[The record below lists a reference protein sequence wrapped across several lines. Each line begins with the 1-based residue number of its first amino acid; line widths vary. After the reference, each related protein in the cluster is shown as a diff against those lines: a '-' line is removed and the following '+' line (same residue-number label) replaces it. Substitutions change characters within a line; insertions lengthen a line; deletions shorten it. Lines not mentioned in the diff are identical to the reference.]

1 MKIRRGMIWFA
12 LAAAMLLV
20 LYFSFRGRDAA
31 TGEPLPP
38 PGMQPA
44 GAPAHMSEVSAVA
57 VEEYPTGRMEPSVL
71 ILQRDRIGPIHV
83 MWGVPKATGTP
94 AVLVTAYRPDPERW
108 SPDFTRRK

>member
-1 MKIRRGMIWFA
+1 MSEILRQVQALVRSGAVRVSRHGFRE
-12 LAAAMLLV
+12 LAADDIDLEDV
-20 LYFSFRGRDAA
+20 LSA
-31 TGEPLPP
+31 TG
-38 PGMQPA
+38 A
-44 GAPAHMSEVSAVA
+44 AVL
-57 VEEYPTGRMEPSVL
+57 VEDYPTGRMEPSVL

>member
-1 MKIRRGMIWFA
+1 MSNILREVQGLVSSGAIRVPQPGLRE
-12 LAAAMLLV
+12 LAADHIDLEDV
-20 LYFSFRGRDAA
+20 L
-31 TGEPLPP
+31 
-38 PGMQPA
+38 A
-44 GAPAHMSEVSAVA
+44 GIVSAVA